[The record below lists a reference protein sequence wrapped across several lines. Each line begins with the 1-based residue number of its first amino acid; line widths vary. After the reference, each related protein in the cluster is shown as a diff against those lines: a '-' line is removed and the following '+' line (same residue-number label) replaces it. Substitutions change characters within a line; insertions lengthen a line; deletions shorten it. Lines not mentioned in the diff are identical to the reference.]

1 MWTSASVASYRRPP
15 AGKPPTTA
23 ARPAD
28 CSSTLPHE
36 AGRWHVSGR
45 SSTRG
50 TTHTGS
56 TRLRVTI
63 QGWILPRQGTE
74 VAHARPVRPALG
86 DCRAAVRSCARALPH
101 LVLRQAQHRGRGAS
115 ARAQP
120 AAGVL
125 ESLRAGV
132 PDAKG
137 PLGSSG
143 KCGPRL
149 HRSPSARSCTRCRSR
164 HVSASV
170 PPAPAGGTI
179 PVSGDM
185 VSWLACR
192 GTPLVRAVLCYC
204 RATASSHLHPR
215 ALRADLR
222 LAPVYPVALG
232 GPQTIEWWMGR
243 RNRAPPG
250 APRG

>member
-86 DCRAAVRSCARALPH
+86 DCRAAVRSCSRALPR

-125 ESLRAGV
+125 ESLRAG
-132 PDAKG
+132 G
-137 PLGSSG
+137 PGARARPGSLG
-143 KCGPRL
+143 KPGPRL
-149 HRSPSARSCTRCRSR
+149 GRSMSARRDTRYSAPRA
-164 HVSASV
+164 SASV
-170 PPAPAGGTI
+170 PPAPAGGSI
-179 PVSGDM
+179 PVDV

-192 GTPLVRAVLCYC
+192 GEVLEQVVP
-204 RATASSHLHPR
+204 AA
-215 ALRADLR
+215 
-222 LAPVYPVALG
+222 
-232 GPQTIEWWMGR
+232 
-243 RNRAPPG
+243 
-250 APRG
+250 